1 MLHRILE
8 HHFVEHAPQPL
19 VPGVLYI
26 SMEFAT
32 AMHLCCCGCSR
43 EVVTPFSPTDW
54 KLIFDGETVS
64 LTPSVGN
71 WNFPCRSHYIIR
83 RNRVIEAESW
93 TDEMVQAEQRRD
105 KSAKSGYY
113 GSARP
118 PVAAVSNSIPVA
130 PIGSQATL
138 GKQPERW
145 SLWRWLLGR

>member
-1 MLHRILE
+1 MLHRSLE
-8 HHFVEHAPQPL
+8 HRFVEHAPQQL
-19 VPGVLYI
+19 KPGVLYI

-32 AMHLCCCGCSR
+32 AMHLCCCGCSQ

-93 TDEMVQAEQRRD
+93 TDEMVQVEQRRD
-105 KSAKSGYY
+105 KAAKSSYFG
-113 GSARP
+113 GTRSPA
-118 PVAAVSNSIPVA
+118 NEKQFSIPIA
-130 PIGSQATL
+130 HDGGQATSDR
-138 GKQPERW
+138 QPERW
-145 SLWRWLLGR
+145 LLWRWLCGR